1 MYFSRDSLRFIYFEI
16 IVCQRLKKMFK
27 PVEQLMLRDLTLAR
41 LTFAEWISS
50 LKADDINF

>member
-1 MYFSRDSLRFIYFEI
+1 
-16 IVCQRLKKMFK
+16 MFK
-27 PVEQLMLRDLTLAR
+27 PVEQLIRLMLRDLTLAR